1 MNLRLVTILYFVLVI
16 LLLVVGY
23 AWAADNKIIVDQ
35 IGSGNT
41 ITVEQ
46 IGKGH
51 QATANLGTTT
61 DVDNVTLTIL
71 QQGTGAKTTTVTIP
85 SGINNSVNIQQDG
98 SGNHVASIQNLN
110 GSGNSV
116 TVNQSGAGKH
126 ELNVIG
132 GAGATTTSTTVSGV
146 QSGGVGADKW
156 FNVNLNGSVGA
167 TVNVVQDNA
176 TTADQAS
183 MNIQCLS
190 GTCGTFSYIKH

>member
-1 MNLRLVTILYFVLVI
+1 M
-16 LLLVVGY
+16 
-23 AWAADNKIIVDQ
+23 
-35 IGSGNT
+35 GS
-41 ITVEQ
+41 
-46 IGKGH
+46 
-51 QATANLGTTT
+51 AT

-71 QQGTGAKTTTVTIP
+71 QQGTGLKTTTVAMP

-98 SGNHVASIQNLN
+98 AGNHVASIQNLN

-132 GAGATTTSTTVSGV
+132 GAGATTTGTTVSGV

>member
-1 MNLRLVTILYFVLVI
+1 MNMRPATILYFVLVT
-16 LLLVVGY
+16 LLLMVGY
-23 AWAADNKIIVDQ
+23 AYAADNKITVDQ
-35 IGSGNT
+35 VGSGNT

-51 QATANLGTTT
+51 QATVNMGSAT

-71 QQGTGAKTTTVTIP
+71 QQGTGAKTATVAIP
-85 SGINNSVNIQQDG
+85 AGINNTVNIQQDG
-98 SGNHVASIQNLN
+98 SGNHVAGIQNLN

-132 GAGATTTSTTVSGV
+132 AAGATNNGNTITGN
-146 QSGGVGADKW
+146 QSGGAGADKW
-156 FNVNLNGSVGA
+156 FNVNLNGATGA

-190 GTCGTFSYIKH
+190 GTCGTYGYIKH

>member
-1 MNLRLVTILYFVLVI
+1 MNLRLATILYFALVI
-16 LLLVVGY
+16 LLLIVGY
-23 AWAADNKIIVDQ
+23 AFAADNKIIVDQ

-41 ITVEQ
+41 VTIEQ

-51 QATANLGTTT
+51 QATVNMGSAT

-71 QQGTGAKTTTVTIP
+71 QQGAGAKTTAVAIP
-85 SGINNSVNIQQDG
+85 AGINNSVNIQQDG

-110 GSGNSV
+110 GSGNSI

-126 ELNVIG
+126 ELNVVG
-132 GAGATTTSTTVSGV
+132 GAGATTTGTTVSGV

-156 FNVNLNGSVGA
+156 FNVWLNGSVGA
-167 TVNVVQDNA
+167 TVNVVQDGN
-176 TTADQAS
+176 TIDQAS
-183 MNIQCLS
+183 MNIQCLA

>member
-1 MNLRLVTILYFVLVI
+1 MNLRLATTLYFVLVI

-35 IGSGNT
+35 VGSNNT
-41 ITVEQ
+41 FNIDQ
-46 IGKGH
+46 IGTGH
-51 QATANLGTTT
+51 QVAVNLGAVS
-61 DVDNVTLTIL
+61 DVDSTYIAI
-71 QQGTGAKTTTVTIP
+71 QQKDSGAKTVAVGIQ
-85 SGINNSVNIQQDG
+85 SGISNSVNILQEG
-98 SGNHVASIQNLN
+98 TGNHVASVQNLT
-110 GSGNSV
+110 GSGNNI

-132 GAGATTTSTTVSGV
+132 GAGVTTTGTTVSGV

-156 FNVNLNGSVGA
+156 FNVNLNGSTGA
-167 TVNVVQDNA
+167 IVNVTQDNA

>member
-1 MNLRLVTILYFVLVI
+1 MKTFNYILVFFFLLILISVAF
-16 LLLVVGY
+16 
-23 AWAADNKIIVDQ
+23 AADNSITVDQ
-35 IGSGNT
+35 VGNSNTVT
-41 ITVEQ
+41 IEQ

-51 QATANLGTTT
+51 SATVNVGAQS
-61 DVDNVTLTIL
+61 DVDNLTLTIL
-71 QQGTGAKTTTVTIP
+71 QQGTGAKTAAVAIP

-132 GAGATTTSTTVSGV
+132 GTGVNTSGTTVSGV
-146 QSGGVGADKW
+146 QSGGVGAEKW
-156 FNVNLNGSVGA
+156 FNVWLNGSTGV
-167 TVNVVQDNA
+167 TVNVVQDGN
-176 TTADQAS
+176 TVDQAS

>member
-1 MNLRLVTILYFVLVI
+1 MNLRLATILYFVLVI
-16 LLLVVGY
+16 LLLIVGHAY
-23 AWAADNKIIVDQ
+23 AADNKITVDQ
-35 IGSGNT
+35 VGSGNT
-41 ITVEQ
+41 VTVEQ

-51 QATANLGTTT
+51 QATVNMGSAT

-71 QQGTGAKTTTVTIP
+71 QQGTGLKTTTVAMP

-98 SGNHVASIQNLN
+98 AGNHVASIQNLN

-126 ELNVIG
+126 EFNVIG
-132 GAGATTTSTTVSGV
+132 ATGVTTTGTTVSGV
-146 QSGGVGADKW
+146 QSGGAGSDKW
-156 FNVNLNGSVGA
+156 FNVWLNGSVGA
-167 TVNVVQDNA
+167 TVTVVQDNA

>member
-1 MNLRLVTILYFVLVI
+1 MNLRLASILYFILVI
-16 LLLVVGY
+16 LLLIIGHVY
-23 AWAADNKIIVDQ
+23 AADNKITVDQ

-41 ITVEQ
+41 VTIEQ
-46 IGKGH
+46 VGKGH
-51 QATANLGTTT
+51 QATVNMGSAT

-71 QQGTGAKTTTVTIP
+71 QQGTGVKTSTVAIP

-98 SGNHVASIQNLN
+98 AGNHVASIQNLN

-116 TVNQSGAGKH
+116 TINQSGAGKH

-132 GAGATTTSTTVSGV
+132 GAGVTTTGTTVSGV

-156 FNVNLNGSVGA
+156 FNVWLNGSVGA

-176 TTADQAS
+176 NTADQAS

>member
-1 MNLRLVTILYFVLVI
+1 MNLRLATILYFVLVI
-16 LLLVVGY
+16 LLLIVGY

-41 ITVEQ
+41 IVIEQ
-46 IGKGH
+46 IGKEH
-51 QATANLGTTT
+51 QATVSLGTAT

-71 QQGTGAKTTTVTIP
+71 QQGTGPKTATVTIP

-132 GAGATTTSTTVSGV
+132 GAGVTTTGTTVSGV
-146 QSGGVGADKW
+146 QSGGVGAEKW
-156 FNVNLNGSVGA
+156 FNVWLNGSTGA
-167 TVNVVQDNA
+167 TVNVVQDGN
-176 TTADQAS
+176 TVDQAS

>member
-1 MNLRLVTILYFVLVI
+1 MRLPTFLFYFFLTLITACV
-16 LLLVVGY
+16 
-23 AWAADNKIIVDQ
+23 AFAADNKITVDQ
-35 IGSGNT
+35 IGSGNNIT
-41 ITVEQ
+41 IEQ

-51 QATANLGTTT
+51 EATANLGATT

-85 SGINNSVNIQQDG
+85 AGINNSVNIQQNG

-116 TVNQSGAGKH
+116 TVNQTGAGKH
-126 ELNVIG
+126 EFNIVNG
-132 GAGATTTSTTVSGV
+132 TGNNNSGNTITGT
-146 QSGGVGADKW
+146 QSGAIGSDKW
-156 FNVNLNGSVGA
+156 FNVNLNGATGA